1 MIAFF
6 RFVAW
11 SAITAGIVVAVL
23 GAAGY
28 WLYREAEGPGPL
40 TEPRTLVVP
49 PRSGIAAV
57 GDLLADSGVIRHGLV
72 FRVVAGLSAR
82 GAALKAGE
90 YEFPAKVSV
99 LQTLEIIAGGKT
111 VKHRLTIP
119 EGLTSAEVMA
129 LVREAPALD
138 GDTGPNPAEGDLLP
152 DTYVYSYGESRQ
164 ELIDRMRRAMAH
176 TLAQLWRERRHD
188 LPLASPQDA
197 LILASV
203 VEKETAREEERAHV
217 AGVFINRLRLGMK
230 LQSDPTVL
238 FAVGGNGA
246 VKIERP
252 LTRADLAVNSPYNTY
267 QAKGLP
273 PGPIANPGRSA
284 LRAAVRPERT
294 EDLFFVAD
302 GSGGHVFAKTLGDQT
317 RNIGLYRRGTPIE
330 ADPIPPAD
338 PTGSPSTSS
347 PPPAPN
353 PPPGPR
359 SASPQQFRAAA
370 PAVSAAGTPPRKPAA
385 PTTAD
390 PTTADPA
397 PALAARPAKA
407 PPAQVIK
414 GRRCQPKPDGT
425 CAD

>member
-1 MIAFF
+1 MISFF

-40 TEPRTLVVP
+40 TESRTLVVP

-57 GDLLADSGVIRHGLV
+57 GDLLSDNGVIRHGLV
-72 FRVVAGLSAR
+72 FRLVA
-82 GAALKAGE
+82 
-90 YEFPAKVSV
+90 
-99 LQTLEIIAGGKT
+99 
-111 VKHRLTIP
+111 RLTVP

-152 DTYVYSYGESRQ
+152 DTYVYSYGETRQ

-176 TLAQLWRERRHD
+176 MLAQLWRERRHD

-238 FAVGGNGA
+238 FAAGGNGA
-246 VKIERP
+246 VKIDRP

-273 PGPIANPGRSA
+273 PGAIANPGRSS

-317 RNIGLYRRGTPIE
+317 RNIALYRRGQPI
-330 ADPIPPAD
+330 DPDPAPPASQ
-338 PTGSPSTSS
+338 P
-347 PPPAPN
+347 
-353 PPPGPR
+353 
-359 SASPQQFRAAA
+359 AA
-370 PAVSAAGTPPRKPAA
+370 PASADPVRPVKTLTPAT
-385 PTTAD
+385 PTTA
-390 PTTADPA
+390 
-397 PALAARPAKA
+397 AARPAKTA
-407 PPAQVIK
+407 PAQVVK

-425 CAD
+425 CA

>member
-1 MIAFF
+1 MAFF
-6 RFVAW
+6 RFFAW
-11 SAITAGIVVAVL
+11 SVITAGVVVAVL

-57 GDLLADSGVIRHGLV
+57 GDLLADNGVIRHGLV
-72 FRVVAGLSAR
+72 FRLVAGLSAR
-82 GAALKAGE
+82 GGALKAGE

-99 LQTLEIIAGGKT
+99 LQTLEIIASGKT
-111 VKHRLTIP
+111 VKRRLTIP

-138 GDTGPNPAEGDLLP
+138 GDTGPNPPEGELLP
-152 DTYVYSYGESRQ
+152 DTYVYSYGETRQ
-164 ELIDRMRRAMAH
+164 ELIERMRRAMAH
-176 TLAQLWRERRHD
+176 TLAQLWRERRQD
-188 LPLASPQDA
+188 LPLASPQEA

-203 VEKETAREEERAHV
+203 VERETAREEERAHV

-230 LQSDPTVL
+230 LQSDPTVA

-246 VKIERP
+246 VKIDRP
-252 LTRADLAVNSPYNTY
+252 LTHADLAVNSPYNTY
-267 QAKGLP
+267 TAKGLP
-273 PGPIANPGRSA
+273 PGPIANPSRSA

-317 RNIGLYRRGTPIE
+317 KNIALYRRGQAID
-330 ADPIPPAD
+330 ADPNPA
-338 PTGSPSTSS
+338 
-347 PPPAPN
+347 
-353 PPPGPR
+353 
-359 SASPQQFRAAA
+359 AAA
-370 PAVSAAGTPPRKPAA
+370 PGAAPNAAPSNAAEPVRPVKTLNPAA
-385 PTTAD
+385 
-390 PTTADPA
+390 
-397 PALAARPAKA
+397 AARPAKTA
-407 PPAQVIK
+407 PAQVIK

-425 CAD
+425 CAQ